1 MRDLL
6 LLDYA
11 TNFLNLKLYS
21 ASGIPPATTETS
33 PNVPTRHFGVM
44 DNIWCVH
51 IMSWVEVVEQV
62 QVHLRVFS
70 DAPMEL
76 VVDARSL
83 NSSIWADCAFMDE
96 IDLNAIIANET
107 PKHNLA
113 YQYKE
118 GPSNLNGDEQPMKIG
133 YLTPIKCID
142 HNVDCGDELVNLN
155 ADGGDGSD
163 EGVKI
168 ENIIDLNFE
177 GSDGVNIENF
187 IDLNFDGGSD
197 ERVNIK
203 PSSQTKSFDLN
214 SDSGDDA
221 DNIISGSLTL
231 QLALSKYDE
240 FNKVKVVDVTTV
252 FTTDEFLAML
262 SGTHSVLLSRVQEPN
277 SAM

>member
-1 MRDLL
+1 
-6 LLDYA
+6 
-11 TNFLNLKLYS
+11 
-21 ASGIPPATTETS
+21 
-33 PNVPTRHFGVM
+33 
-44 DNIWCVH
+44 
-51 IMSWVEVVEQV
+51 MSWVEVVEQV

-76 VVDARSL
+76 VV
-83 NSSIWADCAFMDE
+83 
-96 IDLNAIIANET
+96 
-107 PKHNLA
+107 
-113 YQYKE
+113 KE

-163 EGVKI
+163 EGVKV

-214 SDSGDDA
+214 SDSG
-221 DNIISGSLTL
+221 
-231 QLALSKYDE
+231 
-240 FNKVKVVDVTTV
+240 
-252 FTTDEFLAML
+252 
-262 SGTHSVLLSRVQEPN
+262 THSDLLSRVQEPN